1 MAPAILRETSGG
13 TSYQIA
19 RLVFRP
25 YGQLRRTICTSV
37 PLRTST
43 RVSPGLVLAVRSSR
57 SFGSQR
63 ARSCSNL
70 SKKSRSADSAEPK
83 KPITDSLFL
92 LLPCSLSEDWEPR
105 FHYVSGASPPSTL
118 ARASDSLVR
127 VSRRVTQGRSADI
140 ANALEVRKQST
151 QETPMIEKAPV
162 PGPLSIRCSGMV
174 SLCLRVAPKAC
185 VLRGYLSPTDD
196 QKPDMQ
202 PHSKSY
208 PLPRFS
214 Q

>member
-1 MAPAILRETSGG
+1 MKLLYTLAPAILRETSGG

-83 KPITDSLFL
+83 KPITDPLFL
-92 LLPCSLSEDWEPR
+92 LLPCPLSEDREPR

-140 ANALEVRKQST
+140 TNTLEVRKQST
-151 QETPMIEKAPV
+151 QEAPMIRKAPV
-162 PGPLSIRCSGMV
+162 PGPPPIRYSEMV
-174 SLCLRVAPKAC
+174 SLCPRVAPKAC
-185 VLRGYLSPTDD
+185 VLCGYLSPTDD
-196 QKPDMQ
+196 NR
-202 PHSKSY
+202 HATA
-208 PLPRFS
+208 
-214 Q
+214 

>member
-63 ARSCSNL
+63 ARSCSNP
-70 SKKSRSADSAEPK
+70 SKKSRSADGAEIK
-83 KPITDSLFL
+83 RKTVTSSSLTPPAL
-92 LLPCSLSEDWEPR
+92 VRRRKSQNPR
-105 FHYVSGASPPSTL
+105 FHYVSGAAPPSTL

-127 VSRRVTQGRSADI
+127 VSRRVARGRSADV
-140 ANALEVRKQST
+140 ADST
-151 QETPMIEKAPV
+151 
-162 PGPLSIRCSGMV
+162 
-174 SLCLRVAPKAC
+174 
-185 VLRGYLSPTDD
+185 RG
-196 QKPDMQ
+196 
-202 PHSKSY
+202 
-208 PLPRFS
+208 
-214 Q
+214 

>member
-1 MAPAILRETSGG
+1 MRIGRDRFDPGTSNHSLYPMKLFYTMAPAILRETSGG

-70 SKKSRSADSAEPK
+70 SKKSRSADSAENLPLTK
-83 KPITDSLFL
+83 G
-92 LLPCSLSEDWEPR
+92 LLPALSSATHCTEPR
-105 FHYVSGASPPSTL
+105 FHYVSGAAPPSTL

-140 ANALEVRKQST
+140 ADYT
-151 QETPMIEKAPV
+151 
-162 PGPLSIRCSGMV
+162 
-174 SLCLRVAPKAC
+174 
-185 VLRGYLSPTDD
+185 RGE
-196 QKPDMQ
+196 
-202 PHSKSY
+202 
-208 PLPRFS
+208 
-214 Q
+214 